1 MSRHTKICGGCG
13 KRVDY
18 NTTCSCMK
26 RKRTKKKLNETDK
39 LMKSARWKRKRIVII
54 QRDGAVCQRC
64 LIKYN
69 IINSENLQVH
79 HIKPRSKYPEL
90 MLEDTNLITLCK
102 TCNLQIGIREELDFK
117 CNVPHEYELIL

>member
-18 NTTCSCMK
+18 NATCSCMK
-26 RKRTKKKLNETDK
+26 RKRTNKKLNETDK
-39 LMKSARWKRKRIVII
+39 LLKSTRWKKKRIVII
-54 QRDGAVCQRC
+54 HRDGVVCQRC

-69 IINSENLQVH
+69 IINSEKLEVH

-90 MLEDTNLITLCK
+90 MFEDTNLITLCK
-102 TCNLQIGIREELDFK
+102 TCNLQIGTREELDFK
-117 CNVPHEYELIL
+117 CNVPDENELIL

>member
-18 NTTCSCMK
+18 NATCDCMK
-26 RKRTKKKLNETDK
+26 RKRTKRKLSETDK
-39 LMKSARWKRKRIVII
+39 LMKSKRWKEKRIII
-54 QRDGAVCQRC
+54 IHRDGAVCQRC

-69 IINSENLQVH
+69 IINSEKLEIH

-90 MLEDTNLITLCK
+90 MFEDANLITLCK

-117 CNVPHEYELIL
+117 CNVPDEHEPVL